1 MRQLSLALSLLLL
14 ASCEGLFDDI
24 YDAPLEEE
32 GAGKEQLYIDA
43 SSWTEWHYIDFEAI
57 ADSLQSNSLYNPS
70 SAVVTYAI
78 PTEAIEGDGKSGIYT
93 YWYDVFG
100 AGISNH
106 EFRNFTTTK
115 RQEEPVAWSIAI
127 HRNNVR
133 TNGGSV
139 YETPYTSM
147 SDLPESSEAFKN
159 AAFTEDAWNEKDV
172 WTVQDRMLQGL
183 IGNQGIHVNQV
194 LSAWLKV
201 HIPPVP
207 PVFTLNSHVF
217 VLKLK
222 NGTCAAL
229 QLENY
234 QNTAGK
240 KCFLTINYKYPY

>member
-78 PTEAIEGDGKSGIYT
+78 PTEAIESEGKSGIYT

-106 EFRNFTTTK
+106 EFRSFTPTK

-127 HRNNVR
+127 HRNKR
-133 TNGGSV
+133 SHTIQPLS
-139 YETPYTSM
+139 P
-147 SDLPESSEAFKN
+147 DLP
-159 AAFTEDAWNEKDV
+159 
-172 WTVQDRMLQGL
+172 
-183 IGNQGIHVNQV
+183 V
-194 LSAWLKV
+194 L
-201 HIPPVP
+201 
-207 PVFTLNSHVF
+207 TTQ
-217 VLKLK
+217 KL
-222 NGTCAAL
+222 
-229 QLENY
+229 Y
-234 QNTAGK
+234 
-240 KCFLTINYKYPY
+240 